1 VSKQVWLNAVFS
13 QLWQNQ
19 DVFAAANSI
28 KGEVFRQL
36 EQRQTQAVVVA
47 GRRFF
52 IKRHHGVAVAE
63 ILKNLLALRLPVV
76 SARNEYRAISALQKA
91 GVKTPVV
98 AAYGRRGLLPSQLES
113 FLVTEDVGPHQSL
126 EDLCRP
132 WATQRPAFTGKRAL
146 LLQLA
151 DISRR
156 MHGAGICHRD
166 YYLCHF
172 LKPEQGYE
180 LVLIDLHRA
189 LVKTRLG
196 QRWIIKD
203 LAGLYFSALDVG
215 LTSRDLLRFIACYR
229 QRPWREVL
237 EAEGQFWRKVKD
249 RAERLYAKHQA

>member
-1 VSKQVWLNAVFS
+1 MSVQVWLNPVFTR
-13 QLWQNQ
+13 LWQGH
-19 DVFAAANSI
+19 DVFAAASNI

-36 EQRQTQAVVVA
+36 EQRQTQAFVVA
-47 GRRFF
+47 GGRYF
-52 IKRHHGVAVAE
+52 IKRHQGVAVAE
-63 ILKNLLALRLPVV
+63 IIKNLLALRLPVV
-76 SARNEYRAISALQKA
+76 SARNEYHAIAALQQA
-91 GVKTPVV
+91 GVNTPVV

-126 EDLCRP
+126 EDWCRP
-132 WATQRPAFTGKRAL
+132 WATQPPAFDAKRAL
-146 LLQLA
+146 VLQLA

-172 LKPEQGYE
+172 LKLEHSDE
-180 LVLIDLHRA
+180 LVVIDLHRA
-189 LVKTRLG
+189 LVKSRLG

-203 LAGLYFSALDVG
+203 LAGLYFSALDAG
-215 LTSRDLLRFIACYR
+215 LTSRDLLRFIAHYR

-237 EAEGQFWRKVKD
+237 QTEGQFWRKVKR